1 MKQYMKPVFNIAA
14 AVPNPNPGNSCTT
27 SQSDMTLIA
36 DILQIPLED
45 LSTSGAFA
53 ASEGC
58 TNVNEVLEMYCKF
71 TSVSATGEMGIKA
84 FLS

>member
-27 SQSDMTLIA
+27 SQDDMTLIA
-36 DILQIPLED
+36 EILQIPLED
-45 LSTSGAFA
+45 LSKSGAFA
-53 ASEGC
+53 KTEGC
-58 TNVNEVLEMYCKF
+58 VLEVPLEMYCKF
-71 TSVSATGEMGIKA
+71 TSVSDEGVGVKA

>member
-1 MKQYMKPVFNIAA
+1 MKKYMKPVFNIAA
-14 AVPNPNPGNSCTT
+14 AVPNPHPGNSCTT
-27 SQSDMTLIA
+27 SQEDMTLIA
-36 DILQIPLED
+36 EILQIPLED

-58 TNVNEVLEMYCKF
+58 THIVPLEMYCKF
-71 TSVSATGEMGIKA
+71 TSISAEGVAGVKA